1 MGMANFGPS
10 GGHETVGRRAIM
22 AGGLAALA
30 AACAPQ
36 GPRRFFAPAGP
47 PVGVQLYSVAKELA
61 ADLDGTL
68 VALAAAGYRTVELAG
83 YAGKTPQQLRA
94 ALDRAGL
101 RCTSA
106 HVPAKSFRPAPRTLD
121 DDLGLLAE
129 EAHVL
134 GFDTVIMPL
143 FITPPHLPLKL
154 EPGQDVKAMANAI
167 VAQMTADDWR
177 WVADY
182 MNGKGAALK
191 KLGLRF
197 GFHNHSSEFG
207 RVGDEMIMDLL
218 IAATDPALVTF
229 QLDCGWA
236 VAAGVDP
243 ADYIR
248 RHTGRIS
255 ALHLKDVAA
264 TNTPNVLLDMD
275 PADIGRGIID
285 WPKLLGAARG
295 AGIDRFFVEQEAP
308 YTRPALE
315 SLRDNFTYL
324 AAVAA

>member
-1 MGMANFGPS
+1 MHAERIGLFDRHGR
-10 GGHETVGRRAIM
+10 VGRRTVLVS
-22 AGGLAALA
+22 GLAALA

-36 GPRRFFAPAGP
+36 GPRRFFAPSGP

-68 VALAAAGYRTVELAG
+68 AALSTIGYRTVELAG
-83 YAGKTPQQLRA
+83 YAGKTPQELRA
-94 ALDRAGL
+94 SLDRAGL

-106 HVPAKSFRPAPRTLD
+106 HVPAKPFYPAPRTLD
-121 DDLGLLAE
+121 DDPALLAE
-129 EAHVL
+129 EAHIL

-154 EPGQDVKAMANAI
+154 EPGQDLKKMANGI
-167 VAQMTADDWR
+167 VARMTADDWR
-177 WVADY
+177 RVADY
-182 MNGKGAALK
+182 MNSKGAALK
-191 KLGLRF
+191 SLGLRF

-207 RVGDEMIMDLL
+207 RVDDRMILDLL
-218 IAATDPALVTF
+218 IAETDPAFVSF

-236 VAAGVDP
+236 AAAGVDP
-243 ADYIR
+243 ADYIS
-248 RHTGRIS
+248 RHRGRVS

-264 TNTPNVLLDMD
+264 TNMPNVLFDMD

-285 WPKLLGAARG
+285 WPKLLGAART

-308 YTRPALE
+308 YTRPALD
-315 SLRDNFTYL
+315 SLRDNFAYL
-324 AAVAA
+324 AAVPA